1 MNIGKIREQRFYVEF
16 TGIDYPKQSFC
27 SIHILINYEM
37 Q

>member
-1 MNIGKIREQRFYVEF
+1 MNIGKIQRLYVEY
-16 TGIDYPKQSFC
+16 TGIDYAKQSFC